1 MGRIQDFVA
10 FNIMWHSGL
19 CRSVL
24 YCSGYVAFGVMSFGI
39 MSHSAL
45 CGIQTC
51 VVRDFVIHR
60 NVIWRNFVGRIVV
73 QLLRV
78 GRVPVLLKQ
87 IKNHLWKYCTVNP
100 VS

>member
-1 MGRIQDFVA
+1 MHVLGNGPHVLG
-10 FNIMWHSGL
+10 NGPHSGL
-19 CRSVL
+19 CCIQ
-24 YCSGYVAFGVMSFGI
+24 YYVAFGVMSFGI
-39 MSHSAL
+39 IL
-45 CGIQTC
+45 FGIC
-51 VVRDFVIHR
+51 CIRGYVVIHR

-78 GRVPVLLKQ
+78 GRVLLKQ